1 MSNSFYDL
9 HWYKDIMR
17 VKRLV
22 EITVGNVKKKE
33 YQTIYNKVK
42 CKMYTT
48 AQATLDTTQ
57 TSGVVQETNS
67 LVYNNKY
74 KLQAGDEIILWQY
87 GIDYDDE
94 TKGERYIVGK
104 PKVYKEPYGGVR
116 PGLEHTQV
124 QITLKTRT
132 TNKL

>member
-1 MSNSFYDL
+1 MPGSFYDL

-17 VKRLV
+17 VKKL
-22 EITVGNVKKKE
+22 IDATVGNVKKKE
-33 YQTIYNKVK
+33 YKTIYNKVK

-48 AQATLDTTQ
+48 QQAGLDTTP
-57 TSGVVQETNS
+57 TSGVVQENNS
-67 LVYNNKY
+67 LAYNKKY
-74 KLQAGDEIILWQY
+74 KLEAGDEIILWQY
-87 GIDYDDE
+87 GEGYDDE

-104 PKVYKEPYGGVR
+104 PKMYKEPYGGVR